1 MIPSRRPTL
10 WALAL
15 ALALAAAVALSA
27 PVPHSAPLRPI
38 ATASGSRGR
47 EIFHQTAR
55 PACVACHNAR
65 TGSLEQSQ
73 VTPKD
78 VEAWI
83 RNGREGKMPAY
94 RFRDDDLRALIG
106 YVMSLRKK

>member
-15 ALALAAAVALSA
+15 ALALAAALALSA
-27 PVPHSAPLRPI
+27 PVPHSAPLLP
-38 ATASGSRGR
+38 TASGSRGR
-47 EIFHQTAR
+47 EIFHRTAR

-65 TGSLEQSQ
+65 TGSLEHSQ
-73 VTPKD
+73 ATPKD

-83 RNGREGKMPAY
+83 RNGRKGKMPAY